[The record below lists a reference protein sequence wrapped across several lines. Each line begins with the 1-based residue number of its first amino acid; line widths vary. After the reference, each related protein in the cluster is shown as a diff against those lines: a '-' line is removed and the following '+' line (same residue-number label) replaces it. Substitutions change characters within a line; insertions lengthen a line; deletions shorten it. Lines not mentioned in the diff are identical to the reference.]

1 MGELLEYVKNCIKLR
16 LLSISEDSN
25 VQSNVSYYFIRC
37 IAGEA
42 ISERE
47 ERRKKGN

>member
-1 MGELLEYVKNCIKLR
+1 MGEFLEYVKNCIKLR

-25 VQSNVSYYFIRC
+25 VQSNMSYYFIRY

-42 ISERE
+42 VSERE
-47 ERRKKGN
+47 GRRQKGN